1 MKISVLRLKLLTGF
15 LVAGLGVSNVA
26 AAKEQRP
33 HPALSVSFGPCFG
46 FCPVYDVKIEADG
59 TVLFHGERHTAV
71 LGDRRVRTTPATYR
85 RVLRSVASF
94 RPANSMKANTQCL
107 NQATDHA
114 QVKIIW
120 KNANGRETVLEHDRG
135 CLSPTNT
142 RLNAAVD
149 QLPELLGVAEYAK
162 QTQRPGVSRG

>member
-1 MKISVLRLKLLTGF
+1 MKIYALQLNLLTGF
-15 LVAGLGVSNVA
+15 LVAGLSVANVA
-26 AAKEQRP
+26 SAKEQNP
-33 HPALSVSFGPCFG
+33 QPTLSVSFGPCFG

-71 LGDRRVRTTPATYR
+71 LGDRRVRKTPSTYR
-85 RVLRSVASF
+85 RVLRSLASF
-94 RPANSMKANTQCL
+94 RPANGTTANTQCV

-120 KNANGRETVLEHDRG
+120 KDANGRETVLPHDRG